1 MKKAVI
7 LVILAALGLLWI
19 SPRAD
24 AANEHTMSG
33 CGLGYVLFGKEH
45 PSDPVL
51 QVLAATTNGLFA
63 NHLFGI
69 SSGTLGCTR
78 DGLIAEHIE
87 AEVYAEVNFR
97 SLLKE
102 MAQGTGEHVHA
113 FAALLG
119 ADEAARPRLLTFF
132 RDHYTSL
139 IPSGETTPQ
148 EMVAYVRAALAA
160 HPDLLG

>member
-1 MKKAVI
+1 MKKV
-7 LVILAALGLLWI
+7 VILALLGLLWTT
-19 SPRAD
+19 PRAD
-24 AANEHTMSG
+24 AANQHTMSG

-78 DGLIAEHIE
+78 DGLIAENIE

-102 MAQGTGEHVHA
+102 MAQGAGEHVHV
-113 FAALLG
+113 FATLLG
-119 ADEAARPRLLTFF
+119 AGEAAQPKLLAFF
-132 RDHYTSL
+132 REHYTNL

-148 EMVAYVRAALAA
+148 EMVAHVRAALAT
-160 HPDLLG
+160 HPDLRG